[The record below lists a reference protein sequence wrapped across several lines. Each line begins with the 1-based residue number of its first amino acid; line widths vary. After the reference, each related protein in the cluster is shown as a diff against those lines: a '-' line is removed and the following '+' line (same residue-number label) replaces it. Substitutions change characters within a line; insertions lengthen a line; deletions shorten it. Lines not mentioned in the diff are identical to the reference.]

1 MVDIV
6 TRLGKGSPLTNAEV
20 DANFTN
26 LAEVSGVTGE
36 PMGHEDRT
44 TSTISFN
51 ASTRTFTIAPTASS
65 FTVWCKG
72 KKVVVSSART
82 VTIPNTTGMYS
93 IYFDSTGTLAAKSG
107 YFTFAEEAPTAYI
120 YWNATTGTAPY
131 FGDERHGVVLD
142 WQTHEYLHRTRGAA
156 LASGFSA
163 SGYVLGG
170 NGSSNSHAQLTLE
183 GGTFFD
189 EDMKIIVTAT
199 NTPTAGTWEQDLT
212 SPARIPVLYLS
223 GTAWVIDSPT
233 DYPLKQGTARPQ
245 YNAFSGGVWST
256 ADVANNKYA
265 TSWILAT
272 NNLTYP
278 VIAIIGQAESDLQ
291 SAAEAVDFTA
301 LQLPGFPSVEF
312 RPLYKLIF
320 QCADS
325 CTNAVHASLV
335 SITDIRSIV
344 AAGTAA
350 SIVTDHGNLSGL
362 SDDDHPQYLSVDTV
376 RGSLTAAVKASFLPS
391 QTSNAGKFLQTDGTA
406 TSWQALTSGN
416 VTTALGFTPYNAT
429 NPSGYI
435 SGITSGMVTTALGFT
450 PYNATN
456 PSGYVTAAGARGA
469 ISVTGAGS
477 YDSAT
482 GVINIVGGVTSF
494 NTRTGAIT
502 LSSADVTTALGFT
515 PYNSTNPNG
524 YLTGIT
530 STQVTTALGYTPYNS
545 SNPSGYITG
554 ITSGMVTTALG
565 FTPYNNSNPSG
576 YITSSA
582 LSGYLTSASAAS
594 TYLPLSGGTVTGNV
608 TLNTSDGEILVTPTG
623 WRSTD
628 RAAIKIRSKANTPAE
643 IDLRHTVGGVES
655 GWHISAR
662 DTSSESELHLYR
674 FNMTSAGAVDAAGSF
689 LQMFTFKANGGF
701 NSAGAITQAGNQ
713 VLHAGNYNSYSPT
726 LTGTGA
732 SGTWGINVTGYSKW
746 IDRVPNYQWNNAT
759 LPTGYNSGIETSFVS
774 AAEGWPQ
781 YGVVLSVMGRIPSD
795 PGGNFQLYMGHGT
808 NYGGTSLRVRS
819 VNQAGNVWT
828 SWKILLDETNYTSYA
843 MPSGSSATNSVDVR
857 APIFYDSDNT
867 GYYVNPASSS
877 NIGSWV
883 SNSNG
888 NTQTGAASA
897 VWQHITNTD
906 AGGSYAY
913 LQLSASG
920 AGNGYLIKNR
930 ATANGVT
937 NQSLYL
943 WNDPGPIEF
952 VPAGNAGLRTTLN
965 TSGSMTVATDV
976 RAPIFYD
983 SNDTT
988 FYVDPNN
995 TSTSAVFAGN
1005 ISMNGAIVRRSAGTG
1020 YLSGNYASSE
1030 TTATSGAIY
1039 TIGGSYYP
1047 TSSGLNNMY
1056 GIGFTYASVAGGA
1069 AGYTGGSAWGLY
1081 VASNGNTRVFLD
1093 SDYGRV
1099 LATGDMR
1106 APVYYDSDNT
1116 SYYVDSNNTSNLNLV
1131 HAQSVVVTGTT
1142 TDRNVVRAIP
1152 KGASASYNNTV
1163 TGAFKIRLPFR
1174 ANDMMWMMTVKIYDY
1189 SGNSISEYQ
1198 IGNYSYSAGAYQI
1211 AASFFGSNNAA
1222 SRTVR
1227 LGNDGSYDCVWIG
1240 ETSGTWNHP
1249 VIAVTDFMGG
1259 YANASASVIDDNW
1272 DISLATSFGTIGGTI
1287 NPTNRFYS
1295 VTAEASVSAP
1305 VFYDSN
1311 NTAYYTDPASATSGS
1326 FAGFVGIG
1334 NSYGSDDGGW
1344 GSRLNVGGG
1353 PHARLDVRCANDGI
1367 ITTMFSHTGNGVG
1380 KIGMM
1385 SNHPLVLMA
1394 QAGSTGGYV
1403 YSGSVRSSIFYDSD
1417 DTTYYVDPNSTGVAL
1432 RIAGAIRGDHVNWT
1446 GEHNKIQWHSAHMY
1460 FQNMADGY
1468 WIFRKSTGA
1477 EPFLLHADGWAQAS
1491 GSWRA
1496 PIFYDS
1502 NDTSFYLNPNSTSVL
1517 NGIDIKAGSSI
1528 QFYTAA
1534 GSLRGYINV
1543 TDTDDNH
1550 FQIATSGG
1558 EDIVFKDGG
1567 LSGTRNFV
1575 IRGSNAGSEAYGSM
1589 RSPIFYDSN
1598 DTGFYVDP
1606 NGTSRLNGVSV
1617 YTGALG
1623 FVNAARGSYFG
1634 YSTGYG
1640 TVIYGA
1646 TSGSITPC
1654 INVDPI
1660 GNASGSFNGNGGEV
1674 MFRNGVTFI
1683 TPTSANTSY
1692 HANILQLS
1700 EGNVYFGNLAQAS
1713 GSLRAPIFYDS
1724 NDTSYYVDPAN
1735 ISITNR
1741 MGANYFQY
1749 NGAVSTD
1756 NTCGLYFDSGL
1767 SAAYAIYRQS
1777 GAWTSPYPDLRIA
1790 FHTGI
1795 QIGANSSYQGVRF
1808 YTDYDMSS
1816 QVMSVNNG
1824 SDALGGGNVYVNNSL
1839 QAGSSLRAPVF
1850 YDSDDTGY
1858 YVNPNGTARMA
1869 DIYANRIGV
1878 NQGVNASW
1886 PLIVSGNAY
1895 LNAGGYGQAEGSWRA
1910 PIFYDSNDTSYYL
1923 DPHSTS
1929 VLNRISTVRTND
1941 WLYIDNN
1948 YGHSVVGV
1956 YDSYRYQGVFA
1967 MGNSYKLPADGTT
1980 TGNLYGMAWS
1990 HPNAG
1995 GAAGNLTDHGLL
2007 IINNGGFRCAISNSI
2022 VASANITAYS
2032 DERLKTNW
2040 RDMPEDYVTRLAKV
2054 KVGIYDRV
2062 DQEDVTQVGV
2072 SAQSFQE
2079 LLPQAIMTAKDEMQ
2093 TLSVSYGNAALAS
2106 AVELAKEV
2114 VDLRNRVAQLESLI
2128 TKLIGD

>member
-72 KKVVVSSART
+72 KKVVVSSAQT
-82 VTIPNTTGMYS
+82 VVIPNTTGMYS
-93 IYFDSTGTLAAKSG
+93 IYFDSTGALAAKAG
-107 YFTFAEEAPTAYI
+107 YFTFAEEAPTAYV

-170 NGSSNSHAQLTLE
+170 NGSSNSHAQLTIE

-223 GTAWVIDSPT
+223 GTAWVIDAPT

-245 YNAFSGGVWST
+245 YNAYSGGVWST
-256 ADVANNKYA
+256 ADVANNKYS
-265 TSWILAT
+265 TTWILAT

-335 SITDIRSIV
+335 SITDIRSIA

-406 TSWQALTSGN
+406 TSWAVLSSAN

-429 NPSGYI
+429 NPSGFI
-435 SGITSGMVTTALGFT
+435 SGITSGNVTTALGFT

-456 PSGYVTAAGARGA
+456 PSGYVTAAGARGS

-530 STQVTTALGYTPYNS
+530 SIQVTTALGYTPYNS

-576 YITSSA
+576 YITSAA

-594 TYLPLSGGTVTGNV
+594 TYAP
-608 TLNTSDGEILVTPTG
+608 
-623 WRSTD
+623 
-628 RAAIKIRSKANTPAE
+628 
-643 IDLRHTVGGVES
+643 
-655 GWHISAR
+655 
-662 DTSSESELHLYR
+662 
-674 FNMTSAGAVDAAGSF
+674 
-689 LQMFTFKANGGF
+689 
-701 NSAGAITQAGNQ
+701 
-713 VLHAGNYNSYSPT
+713 

-732 SGTWGINVTGYSKW
+732 SGTWAINITGTASGETLATVTARGGS
-746 IDRVPNYQWNNAT
+746 
-759 LPTGYNSGIETSFVS
+759 TSS
-774 AAEGWPQ
+774 
-781 YGVVLSVMGRIPSD
+781 GVVLANTGNHYSGHFYYDAYDAAGNHYPHFQSGSNGTGATINWRVFSASGSYITHYWDKNSTEFANNVRAPIFYDSNNTSYYGDFASTSQFNEATFAGYIGVGGVAPS
-795 PGGNFQLYMGHGT
+795 T
-808 NYGGTSLRVRS
+808 NMSGTSGVSIYNANYPS
-819 VNQAGNVWT
+819 VGFATASGPNYLIYRLGSGGALTVWNSST
-828 SWKILLDETNYTSYA
+828 SETAYFYTGYTQFT
-843 MPSGSSATNSVDVR
+843 GSAR

-1432 RIAGAIRGDHVNWT
+1432 RIAGAIRGDHVSWT
-1446 GEHNKIQWHSAHMY
+1446 GEHNKIQWHSSHMY

-1795 QIGANSSYQGVRF
+1795 QIGANSGYQGVRF